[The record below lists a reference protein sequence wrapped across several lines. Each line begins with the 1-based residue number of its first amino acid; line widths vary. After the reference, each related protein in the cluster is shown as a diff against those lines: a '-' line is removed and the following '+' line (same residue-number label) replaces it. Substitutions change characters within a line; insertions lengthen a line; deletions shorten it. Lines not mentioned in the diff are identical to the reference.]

1 MVTLAIR
8 RIVVCARRRLVI
20 LSACLL
26 AAGALYAAA
35 APFGPVAAQDARAA
49 PKPPQVPKPARKFR
63 VNVEKIYYQQF
74 RLISE
79 ATRNLAEQRPG
90 LPDLYFIGFAGD
102 AHEDVFLRELRSVG
116 KLFDDRF
123 DTKNRSV
130 LLINNPKTVGTAPLA
145 NSHNLLAALD
155 QVRNRM
161 DPDEDVLFLF
171 LTSHGDPDLLSVNFK
186 PMRMNNLRAQDLRH
200 LLDRSQ
206 IKWRV
211 IVVSACYSGS
221 FVDDLKDENSLIV
234 TAARHDRPSF
244 GCSHENDF
252 TYFGRAYFDRALRES
267 FSFTDA
273 FASAVDM
280 VTFWEKAENLQPSLP
295 QIHVGAAIR
304 PKLKEIEARLRLRY
318 ASRGDGPKGPA
329 QCCARPADAPDEE
342 QQTPN

>member
-1 MVTLAIR
+1 MVRLSIR
-8 RIVVCARRRLVI
+8 QKVVHASRRLVV
-20 LSACLL
+20 LSASVL
-26 AAGALYAAA
+26 AAGAFYAAS
-35 APFGPVAAQDARAA
+35 APLAPVAAQDARAA
-49 PKPPQVPKPARKFR
+49 PKPTQRPKPARSFR
-63 VNVEKIYYQQF
+63 VNVEKTYYQQF

-79 ATRNLAEQRPG
+79 ATRNLAAQRPG

-186 PMRMNNLRAQDLRH
+186 PLRMNNLRAQDLRH

-221 FVDDLKDENSLIV
+221 FVDCHATMRQL
-234 TAARHDRPSF
+234 PSW
-244 GCSHENDF
+244 
-252 TYFGRAYFDRALRES
+252 
-267 FSFTDA
+267 
-273 FASAVDM
+273 
-280 VTFWEKAENLQPSLP
+280 FW
-295 QIHVGAAIR
+295 
-304 PKLKEIEARLRLRY
+304 
-318 ASRGDGPKGPA
+318 
-329 QCCARPADAPDEE
+329 
-342 QQTPN
+342 